1 MSNISPIDGRYK
13 KSVSELETFFSE
25 QALMRHRV
33 MVEVEYLLAL
43 IEHKSFQKTR
53 SLSKKT
59 LNSLKGLYVEFSA
72 THFKQIKK
80 IEKKTNHDVNAVVVF
95 VSEKLKKIGR
105 DDLVP
110 FVHFGLTSED
120 INNISYSLMTQGA
133 VKDVM
138 IPSVKGVLK
147 ELKALSKKTKSL
159 SLLSLTHG
167 QPATTTTLGKELAV
181 FVSRVEREIAL
192 VKKNKLLA
200 KLSGATGSYAAH
212 KVAFPD
218 FNWPLFSK
226 RFIKKL
232 GLEQS
237 PISTQIE
244 PGDSLA
250 ELLHSFVRINNIFS
264 DFSLDMWLYISR
276 NIFVQKNIVGEVG
289 SSTMPHKINPIFFEN
304 AEGNLDI
311 ANNNFSFLAS
321 RITRSRLQR
330 DLSGSTV
337 FRNIGVGF
345 AHSLIS
351 YKNLIKGVLR
361 VSPNKAQM
369 KKELD
374 ENWSI
379 LAEAIQTVLR
389 KSGDAS
395 AYDKIKKLTRG
406 KPLTKESYLQLVN
419 SLNVTEKDRLALLEL
434 TPHTYLGEINKVL
447 EDL

>member
-13 KSVSELETFFSE
+13 KNVSELETFFSE

-192 VKKNKLLA
+192 VKKIKLLA

-244 PGDSLA
+244 PGDSLT

-321 RITRSRLQR
+321 RITKSRLQR

-447 EDL
+447 ENL

>member
-13 KSVSELETFFSE
+13 KNVSELETFFSE

-53 SLSKKT
+53 ALSKKT

-95 VSEKLKKIGR
+95 VSEKLKKLGR
-105 DDLVP
+105 GDLVP

-133 VKDVM
+133 VEDVM
-138 IPSVKGVLK
+138 IPSVKRVLK

-192 VKKNKLLA
+192 IKKMKLLA

-212 KVAFPD
+212 RVAFPD

-345 AHSLIS
+345 AHSLVS

-361 VSPNKAQM
+361 VSPNKTQM

-419 SLNVTEKDRLALLEL
+419 SLDVAEKDRVALLEL
-434 TPHTYLGEINKVL
+434 TPHTYLGEINKIL
-447 EDL
+447 ENL

>member
-1 MSNISPIDGRYK
+1 
-13 KSVSELETFFSE
+13 
-25 QALMRHRV
+25 MRHRV

-53 SLSKKT
+53 SLSKKA

-133 VKDVM
+133 VKDLM

-192 VKKNKLLA
+192 VKKIKLLA

-379 LAEAIQTVLR
+379 LAEAIQTILR

-419 SLNVTEKDRLALLEL
+419 SLNVAEKDRLALLEL

>member
-1 MSNISPIDGRYK
+1 VSNISPIDGRYK
-13 KSVSELETFFSE
+13 KNVSELETFFSE

-43 IEHKSFQKTR
+43 IEHKSLHKTPALR
-53 SLSKKT
+53 KKT
-59 LNSLKGLYVEFSA
+59 LNSLKSLYVEFAA

-80 IEKKTNHDVNAVVVF
+80 IEEKTNHDVNAVVVF
-95 VSEKLKKIGR
+95 VSENLKKIGR
-105 DDLVP
+105 GDLVP

-120 INNISYSLMTQGA
+120 INNISYSLMTQSA
-133 VKDVM
+133 VENVM

-147 ELKALSKKTKSL
+147 ELKSLSKKTKSL

-192 VKKNKLLA
+192 IKKMKLLA

-237 PISTQIE
+237 PISTQVE

-250 ELLHSFVRINNIFS
+250 ELLHSFIRINNIFS

-345 AHSLIS
+345 AHSLVS

-379 LAEAIQTVLR
+379 LAEAIQTILR

-395 AYDKIKKLTRG
+395 AYDKIKKLTRA

-419 SLNVTEKDRLALLEL
+419 SLDVAKKDRVALLEL

-447 EDL
+447 ENL

>member
-1 MSNISPIDGRYK
+1 
-13 KSVSELETFFSE
+13 
-25 QALMRHRV
+25 MRHRV

-43 IEHKSFQKTR
+43 VEHKSFQKTR

-72 THFKQIKK
+72 THFKQIKR
-80 IEKKTNHDVNAVVVF
+80 IERKTNHDVNAVVVF
-95 VSEKLKKIGR
+95 VSEQLKKIGR

-120 INNISYSLMTQGA
+120 INNISYSLMTRGA
-133 VKDVM
+133 VDNVM

-147 ELKALSKKTKSL
+147 ELKTLSKKTKSL

-192 VKKNKLLA
+192 IKKMKLLA

-218 FNWPLFSK
+218 LNWPLFSK

-361 VSPNKAQM
+361 VSPNRVQM

-374 ENWSI
+374 ENWSV
-379 LAEAIQTVLR
+379 LAEAVQTVLR

-419 SLNVTEKDRLALLEL
+419 SLDVAEKDRVALLEL

-447 EDL
+447 ENL

>member
-13 KSVSELETFFSE
+13 KNVSELETFFSE

-43 IEHKSFQKTR
+43 VEHRSFQKTR
-53 SLSKKT
+53 ALSKKT
-59 LNSLKGLYVEFSA
+59 LNSLKGLYVDFSA

-80 IEKKTNHDVNAVVVF
+80 IEKKTNHDVNAVVEF
-95 VSEKLKKIGR
+95 LSEKLKKFGR
-105 DDLVP
+105 GDLVP

-120 INNISYSLMTQGA
+120 INNISYSLMAQGA
-133 VKDVM
+133 VDSVM
-138 IPSVKGVLK
+138 IPHVKGVLK

-192 VKKNKLLA
+192 IKKMKLLA

-351 YKNLIKGVLR
+351 YKNLIEGVLR

-389 KSGDAS
+389 KSGDSS

-419 SLNVTEKDRLALLEL
+419 SLDVAEKDRVALLEL

-447 EDL
+447 ENL

>member
-13 KSVSELETFFSE
+13 KNVSELETFFSE
-25 QALMRHRV
+25 HALMRHRV

-43 IEHKSFQKTR
+43 IEHKSLQKTR
-53 SLSKKT
+53 ALSKKT
-59 LNSLKGLYVEFSA
+59 LRSLKDLYVEFSA

-105 DDLVP
+105 GDLVP

-133 VKDVM
+133 VENVM

-192 VKKNKLLA
+192 IKKIKLLA

-237 PISTQIE
+237 PISTQVE

-311 ANNNFSFLAS
+311 ANNSFSFLAS

-361 VSPNKAQM
+361 VSPNKVQM

-379 LAEAIQTVLR
+379 LAEAVQTVLR

-406 KPLTKESYLQLVN
+406 KPLTKESYLQLVKG
-419 SLNVTEKDRLALLEL
+419 LDIAEKDRVALLEL

-447 EDL
+447 ENL

>member
-1 MSNISPIDGRYK
+1 
-13 KSVSELETFFSE
+13 
-25 QALMRHRV
+25 
-33 MVEVEYLLAL
+33 
-43 IEHKSFQKTR
+43 
-53 SLSKKT
+53 
-59 LNSLKGLYVEFSA
+59 
-72 THFKQIKK
+72 
-80 IEKKTNHDVNAVVVF
+80 
-95 VSEKLKKIGR
+95 
-105 DDLVP
+105 
-110 FVHFGLTSED
+110 
-120 INNISYSLMTQGA
+120 
-133 VKDVM
+133 
-138 IPSVKGVLK
+138 
-147 ELKALSKKTKSL
+147 
-159 SLLSLTHG
+159 
-167 QPATTTTLGKELAV
+167 
-181 FVSRVEREIAL
+181 
-192 VKKNKLLA
+192 
-200 KLSGATGSYAAH
+200 
-212 KVAFPD
+212 
-218 FNWPLFSK
+218 
-226 RFIKKL
+226 
-232 GLEQS
+232 
-237 PISTQIE
+237 
-244 PGDSLA
+244 
-250 ELLHSFVRINNIFS
+250 
-264 DFSLDMWLYISR
+264 MWLYISR

-321 RITRSRLQR
+321 RITKSRLQR

-419 SLNVTEKDRLALLEL
+419 SLDVAEKDRVALLEL

-447 EDL
+447 ENL

>member
-1 MSNISPIDGRYK
+1 VSNISPIDGRYK
-13 KSVSELETFFSE
+13 KNVSELEAFFSE

-43 IEHKSFQKTR
+43 IEHRSFQKTR
-53 SLSKKT
+53 ALSKKT

-72 THFKQIKK
+72 AHFKQIKK

-95 VSEKLKKIGR
+95 VSEKLKKLGR
-105 DDLVP
+105 GDLVP

-133 VKDVM
+133 VEDVM
-138 IPSVKGVLK
+138 IPSVKRVLK

-192 VKKNKLLA
+192 IKKMKLLA

-218 FNWPLFSK
+218 FNWPLFTK

-237 PISTQIE
+237 PISTQVE

-250 ELLHSFVRINNIFS
+250 ELLHSFIRINNIYS

-345 AHSLIS
+345 AHSLVS

-419 SLNVTEKDRLALLEL
+419 SLDVAEKDRVALLEL

-447 EDL
+447 ENL

>member
-13 KSVSELETFFSE
+13 KNVSELETFFSE

-43 IEHKSFQKTR
+43 VEHRSFQKTR

-120 INNISYSLMTQGA
+120 INNISYSLMAQGA
-133 VKDVM
+133 VDNVM
-138 IPSVKGVLK
+138 IPHVKGVLK

-192 VKKNKLLA
+192 IKKMKLLA

-389 KSGDAS
+389 KSGDSS

-419 SLNVTEKDRLALLEL
+419 SLDVAEKDRVALLEL

-447 EDL
+447 ENL

>member
-13 KSVSELETFFSE
+13 KNVSELETFFSE

-43 IEHKSFQKTR
+43 VEYKSFQKTR
-53 SLSKKT
+53 TLSKKAF
-59 LNSLKGLYVEFSA
+59 NSLKGLYVEFSS
-72 THFKQIKK
+72 THFKEIKK

-120 INNISYSLMTQGA
+120 VNNISYSLMTRGA
-133 VKDVM
+133 VDNVM

-147 ELKALSKKTKSL
+147 ELKTLSKKTKSL

-192 VKKNKLLA
+192 IKKMKLLA

-218 FNWPLFSK
+218 LNWPLFSK

-361 VSPNKAQM
+361 VSPNRAQM

-379 LAEAIQTVLR
+379 LAEAVQTVLR

-419 SLNVTEKDRLALLEL
+419 SLDVAEKDRVALLEL

-447 EDL
+447 ENL

>member
-13 KSVSELETFFSE
+13 KNVSELETFFSE

-43 IEHKSFQKTR
+43 VEHRSFQKTR
-53 SLSKKT
+53 ALSKKN
-59 LNSLKGLYVEFSA
+59 LSSLKGLYVEFSA

-105 DDLVP
+105 GDLVP

-120 INNISYSLMTQGA
+120 INNISYSLMAQGA
-133 VKDVM
+133 VEDVM

-147 ELKALSKKTKSL
+147 ELRALSKKTKSL

-192 VKKNKLLA
+192 IKKMKLLA

-226 RFIKKL
+226 KFIKKL

-237 PISTQIE
+237 PISTQVE

-311 ANNNFSFLAS
+311 ANNSFSFLAS
-321 RITRSRLQR
+321 RIIRSRLQR

-419 SLNVTEKDRLALLEL
+419 SLDIAEKDRVALLEL

-447 EDL
+447 ENL

>member
-13 KSVSELETFFSE
+13 KNVSELETFFSE

-43 IEHKSFQKTR
+43 VEHKSFQKTR

-59 LNSLKGLYVEFSA
+59 LNSLKDLYVEFSA

-120 INNISYSLMTQGA
+120 INNISYSLMTKGA
-133 VKDVM
+133 VDSVM

-181 FVSRVEREIAL
+181 FVSRVEREIVL
-192 VKKNKLLA
+192 IKKMKLLA

-218 FNWPLFSK
+218 LNWPLFSK

-361 VSPNKAQM
+361 VSPNRAQM

-419 SLNVTEKDRLALLEL
+419 SLDVAEKDRVALLEL

-447 EDL
+447 ENL

>member
-13 KSVSELETFFSE
+13 KNVSELETFFSE

-43 IEHKSFQKTR
+43 VEHKSFQKTR
-53 SLSKKT
+53 SLSKKA

-105 DDLVP
+105 NDLVP

-133 VKDVM
+133 VNSVM
-138 IPSVKGVLK
+138 VPSVKGVLK

-167 QPATTTTLGKELAV
+167 QPATTTTLGKELTV
-181 FVSRVEREIAL
+181 FVSRIEREIAL
-192 VKKNKLLA
+192 IKKVKLLA

-212 KVAFPD
+212 MVAFPD

-276 NIFVQKNIVGEVG
+276 NIFVQKNVVDEVG

-361 VSPNKAQM
+361 VSPNKVQM

-395 AYDKIKKLTRG
+395 AYEKIKKLTRG

-419 SLNVTEKDRLALLEL
+419 SLDVAEKDRVALLEL

-447 EDL
+447 ENL

>member
-13 KSVSELETFFSE
+13 KNVSELEIFFSE

-43 IEHKSFQKTR
+43 VEHRSFQKTR
-53 SLSKKT
+53 ALSKKT

-80 IEKKTNHDVNAVVVF
+80 IEKKTNHDVNAVVEF
-95 VSEKLKKIGR
+95 LSEKLKKFGR
-105 DDLVP
+105 GDLVP
-110 FVHFGLTSED
+110 LVHFGLTSED
-120 INNISYSLMTQGA
+120 INNISYSLMAQGA
-133 VKDVM
+133 VDNVM
-138 IPSVKGVLK
+138 IPHVKGVLK

-192 VKKNKLLA
+192 IKKMKLLA

-212 KVAFPD
+212 KIAFPD

-389 KSGDAS
+389 KSGDSS

-419 SLNVTEKDRLALLEL
+419 GLDIAEKDRVTLLGL

-447 EDL
+447 ENP

>member
-1 MSNISPIDGRYK
+1 
-13 KSVSELETFFSE
+13 
-25 QALMRHRV
+25 MRHRV

-53 SLSKKT
+53 TLSKKA
-59 LNSLKGLYVEFSA
+59 LSSLKGLYIEFSA

-80 IEKKTNHDVNAVVVF
+80 IEEKTNHDVNAVVIF

-105 DDLVP
+105 EDLVP

-120 INNISYSLMTQGA
+120 INNISYSLMTRGA
-133 VKDVM
+133 VENVM

-147 ELKALSKKTKSL
+147 ELKALSKKTKFL

-192 VKKNKLLA
+192 IKKMKLLA

-212 KVAFPD
+212 KVAFPN

-237 PISTQIE
+237 PISTQVE

-361 VSPNKAQM
+361 VSPNRAQM

-389 KSGDAS
+389 KSGDSS

-419 SLNVTEKDRLALLEL
+419 SLDVAEKDRVALLEL

-447 EDL
+447 ENL

>member
-13 KSVSELETFFSE
+13 KNVSELETFFSE

-120 INNISYSLMTQGA
+120 INNISYSLMTRGA
-133 VKDVM
+133 VDNVM

-192 VKKNKLLA
+192 IKKMKLLA

-419 SLNVTEKDRLALLEL
+419 SLDVAEKDRVALLEL

-447 EDL
+447 ENL

>member
-13 KSVSELETFFSE
+13 KNVSELETFFSE

-43 IEHKSFQKTR
+43 IEHRSFQKTR
-53 SLSKKT
+53 ALSKKT

-72 THFKQIKK
+72 AHFKQIKK

-95 VSEKLKKIGR
+95 VSEKLKKLGR
-105 DDLVP
+105 GDLVP

-133 VKDVM
+133 VEDVM
-138 IPSVKGVLK
+138 IPSVKRVLK

-192 VKKNKLLA
+192 IKKMKLLA

-218 FNWPLFSK
+218 FNWPLFTK

-237 PISTQIE
+237 PISTQVE

-250 ELLHSFVRINNIFS
+250 ELLHSFIRINNIYS

-345 AHSLIS
+345 AHSLVS

-419 SLNVTEKDRLALLEL
+419 SLDVAEKDRVALLEL

-447 EDL
+447 ENL

>member
-1 MSNISPIDGRYK
+1 
-13 KSVSELETFFSE
+13 
-25 QALMRHRV
+25 MRHRV

-133 VKDVM
+133 VKDLM

-192 VKKNKLLA
+192 VKKIKLLA

-419 SLNVTEKDRLALLEL
+419 SLNVAEKDRLALLEL

>member
-13 KSVSELETFFSE
+13 KNVSELETFFSE

-43 IEHKSFQKTR
+43 VEHKSFQKTR

-80 IEKKTNHDVNAVVVF
+80 IEKKTNHDVNAVVEF
-95 VSEKLKKIGR
+95 LSEKLKKFGR
-105 DDLVP
+105 GDLVP

-120 INNISYSLMTQGA
+120 INNISYSLMAQGA
-133 VKDVM
+133 VDNVM
-138 IPSVKGVLK
+138 IPHVKGVLK

-192 VKKNKLLA
+192 IKKMKLLA

-419 SLNVTEKDRLALLEL
+419 SLDVAEKDRVALLEL

-447 EDL
+447 ENL

>member
-1 MSNISPIDGRYK
+1 
-13 KSVSELETFFSE
+13 
-25 QALMRHRV
+25 MRHRV

-43 IEHKSFQKTR
+43 IEHRSFQKTR
-53 SLSKKT
+53 ALSKKT

-80 IEKKTNHDVNAVVVF
+80 IEKKTNHDVNAVVEF
-95 VSEKLKKIGR
+95 LSEKLKKFGR
-105 DDLVP
+105 GDLVP

-120 INNISYSLMTQGA
+120 INNISYSLMAQGA
-133 VKDVM
+133 VDNVM
-138 IPSVKGVLK
+138 IPHVKGVLK

-192 VKKNKLLA
+192 IKKMKLLA

-212 KVAFPD
+212 KIAFPD

-232 GLEQS
+232 GLKQS

-389 KSGDAS
+389 KSGDSS

>member
-13 KSVSELETFFSE
+13 KNVSELEAFFSE

-43 IEHKSFQKTR
+43 IEHRSFQKTR
-53 SLSKKT
+53 ALSKKT

-72 THFKQIKK
+72 AHFKQIKK

-95 VSEKLKKIGR
+95 VSEKLKKLGR
-105 DDLVP
+105 RDLVP

-133 VKDVM
+133 VEDVM
-138 IPSVKGVLK
+138 IPSVKRVLK

-192 VKKNKLLA
+192 IKKMKLLA

-218 FNWPLFSK
+218 FNWPLFTK

-237 PISTQIE
+237 PISTQVE

-250 ELLHSFVRINNIFS
+250 ELLHSFIRINNIFS

-345 AHSLIS
+345 AHSLVS

-419 SLNVTEKDRLALLEL
+419 SLDVAEKDRVALLEL

-447 EDL
+447 ENL

>member
-13 KSVSELETFFSE
+13 KNVSELETFFSE

-43 IEHKSFQKTR
+43 IEHRSFQKTR
-53 SLSKKT
+53 ALSKKT

-95 VSEKLKKIGR
+95 VSEKLKKLGR
-105 DDLVP
+105 GDLVP

-133 VKDVM
+133 VEDVM
-138 IPSVKGVLK
+138 IPSVKRVLK

-192 VKKNKLLA
+192 IKKMKLLA

-345 AHSLIS
+345 AHSLVS

-419 SLNVTEKDRLALLEL
+419 SLDVAEKDRVALLEL

-447 EDL
+447 ENL

>member
-13 KSVSELETFFSE
+13 KNVSELEAFFSE

-43 IEHKSFQKTR
+43 IEHRSFQKTR
-53 SLSKKT
+53 ALSKKT

-72 THFKQIKK
+72 AHFKQIKK

-95 VSEKLKKIGR
+95 VCEKLKKLGR
-105 DDLVP
+105 GDLVP

-133 VKDVM
+133 VEDVM

-192 VKKNKLLA
+192 IKKMKLLA

-232 GLEQS
+232 GLKQS
-237 PISTQIE
+237 PISTQVE

-250 ELLHSFVRINNIFS
+250 ELLHSFIRINNIFS

-345 AHSLIS
+345 AHSLVS

-419 SLNVTEKDRLALLEL
+419 SLDVAEKDRVALLEL

-447 EDL
+447 ENL

>member
-13 KSVSELETFFSE
+13 KNVSELETFFSE

-33 MVEVEYLLAL
+33 MVEVEYLLTL
-43 IEHKSFQKTR
+43 VEHKSFQKTR

-120 INNISYSLMTQGA
+120 INNISYSLMTRGA
-133 VKDVM
+133 VDSVM
-138 IPSVKGVLK
+138 IPSIKGVLK

-192 VKKNKLLA
+192 IKKMKLLA

-218 FNWPLFSK
+218 LNWPLFSK

-379 LAEAIQTVLR
+379 LAEAVQTVLR

-419 SLNVTEKDRLALLEL
+419 SLDVAEKDRVALLEL

-447 EDL
+447 ENL

>member
-13 KSVSELETFFSE
+13 KNVSELETFFSE

-133 VKDVM
+133 VKDLM

-192 VKKNKLLA
+192 VKKIKLLA

-419 SLNVTEKDRLALLEL
+419 SLNVAEKDRLALLEL

>member
-1 MSNISPIDGRYK
+1 
-13 KSVSELETFFSE
+13 
-25 QALMRHRV
+25 MRHRV

-192 VKKNKLLA
+192 VKKIKLLA

-434 TPHTYLGEINKVL
+434 TPHTYLGETNKVL

>member
-13 KSVSELETFFSE
+13 KNVSELETFFSE

-33 MVEVEYLLAL
+33 MVEVEYLLA
-43 IEHKSFQKTR
+43 IVEHKSFQKTR
-53 SLSKKT
+53 TLSKKA
-59 LNSLKGLYVEFSA
+59 LNSLKGLYVEFSS

-120 INNISYSLMTQGA
+120 INNISYSLMTRGA
-133 VKDVM
+133 VDNVM

-192 VKKNKLLA
+192 IKKIKLLA

-212 KVAFPD
+212 KVALPS

-379 LAEAIQTVLR
+379 LAEAVQTVLR

-419 SLNVTEKDRLALLEL
+419 SLDVAEKDRVALLEL

-447 EDL
+447 ENL

>member
-13 KSVSELETFFSE
+13 KNVSELETFFSE

-43 IEHKSFQKTR
+43 VEHRSFQKTR

-59 LNSLKGLYVEFSA
+59 LNSLKDLYVEFSA

-120 INNISYSLMTQGA
+120 INNISYSLMTRGA
-133 VKDVM
+133 VENVM

-147 ELKALSKKTKSL
+147 ELKALSKKTKFL

-192 VKKNKLLA
+192 IKKMKLLA

-218 FNWPLFSK
+218 LNWPLFSK

-351 YKNLIKGVLR
+351 YKNLVKGVLR

-419 SLNVTEKDRLALLEL
+419 SLDVAEKDRVALLEL

-447 EDL
+447 ENL

>member
-1 MSNISPIDGRYK
+1 
-13 KSVSELETFFSE
+13 
-25 QALMRHRV
+25 MRHRV

-167 QPATTTTLGKELAV
+167 QPATTTTLGKELAI

>member
-1 MSNISPIDGRYK
+1 
-13 KSVSELETFFSE
+13 
-25 QALMRHRV
+25 MRHRV

-53 SLSKKT
+53 SLSKKAF
-59 LNSLKGLYVEFSA
+59 NSLKGLYVEFSA
-72 THFKQIKK
+72 THFKEIKK

-133 VKDVM
+133 VKDLM

-192 VKKNKLLA
+192 VKKIKLLA

-379 LAEAIQTVLR
+379 LAEAIQTILR